1 MSMAFDFW
9 IPTLMKVSTKFLV
22 DERDV
27 EQDKNHFDC
36 NQNVGFEVRTIL
48 TLLLLKS
55 RLYLM
60 VLVDSVMPVIWAIY
74 IKCRY

>member
-48 TLLLLKS
+48 TLLLLQS
-55 RLYLM
+55 RL
-60 VLVDSVMPVIWAIY
+60 
-74 IKCRY
+74 